1 MLPGLGKERFRRALQ
16 GKAAAALDLELIGY
30 RRDDCQLEF
39 WNLCQ
44 ETSQNFIVKQD
55 QQDGPQGNW
64 SWLVHKIFPLDLQL
78 AWFASCWNPP
88 SLTFMGGAH
97 KTGTCRPQIGT
108 MYYPLCHNKIVILR
122 YPPAK
127 QTH

>member
-64 SWLVHKIFPLDLQL
+64 SWLVHKIFSLDLQL
-78 AWFASCWNPP
+78 AFFFVMLES
-88 SLTFMGGAH
+88 T
-97 KTGTCRPQIGT
+97 
-108 MYYPLCHNKIVILR
+108 ILDFHGERTQNR
-122 YPPAK
+122 YL
-127 QTH
+127 